1 MVILD
6 GTGSGASG
14 GFTQSVNQHFVA
26 AGKLAAAGPGFCLWE
41 AVPNIGLGVMKS
53 QGSENDRVV
62 YTPNGTFFQW
72 TASGIGDPLWDSLTL
87 QISSTAGQYLVAAY
101 SAIPG
106 TFTSSSGTVNEDII
120 LGASS
125 TSGGVSEPQ
134 VPFPASAPLLF
145 GSASYQSPPLDNAQG
160 NPNLVNANWNVSWI
174 FAPVPDENCK
184 DCKDKRGSSVSVHN
198 QSLGEDIAIVGTPFF
213 LHYESDRAAGRAG
226 ADLFALR
233 DALSLGGWTLS
244 VHHAFDPLLMVYC
257 AGGSCTPYAIVPK
270 ALFLGDGETRDSA
283 KVQAPVVVGSNLE
296 LTSEDGSEI
305 YVFDSVTGRHTQ
317 TLLPLTGAVLYNFGY
332 DAAGQLITVTDGS
345 GNVTTIH
352 RNAAEHPTSIV
363 SPYGQTTTLAV
374 DANGYLSK
382 VTDPLAHAITLTN
395 SALGLLSSLKDAN
408 GKLYSFTYDANGFL
422 TKDSD
427 PAGGALNL
435 ARTSTA
441 TGYSVTETTAQG
453 RTNSSQLAFS
463 TGTGSTTQ
471 QTTNTWPDGLQ
482 AIESETQQNGQLSVS
497 GTLPDGASYSET
509 YGPDPRW
516 GIQVPIATSET
527 LKRGNLT
534 MAITRSRVASLSNPA
549 DPFTLIS
556 LTDTTT
562 INARIF
568 KSVFTAATN
577 TLVDTTAVGRQT
589 VTVLDSLERISSLQL
604 PGQTAATYS
613 YDARGRLSSV
623 VQGTRQTTFAY
634 DANGFVASITSP
646 LNLTHSFTNDAGGK
660 ILSETLEDGRVIG
673 YTYDANGNLTSITPP
688 GQPAHQYAYSPVNIV
703 NSYTPPTVPGGG
715 ATTFTF
721 SPDREIT
728 KTTRP
733 DGQVINYN
741 YDAAGRL
748 SSLVASSSTAN
759 YSYNA
764 TGDLSSI
771 AITGGEAI
779 GYSYNGNL
787 PTGSAW
793 TGAVAGNISRTFNK
807 NFWEA
812 SLSINGGNTV
822 AFTYDKDGFITK
834 AGLMKFAH
842 NAKTGFY
849 TGGTLATVKD
859 TYTYNTFAEP
869 TAHTAKFGT
878 AVLYKAAY
886 TRDNLGRITILKDT
900 IGGATTT
907 YAYTYDSAGRLIAV
921 KKGTAV
927 VATYAYDNNSNRVS
941 LTTTSGTVNGTYDAQ
956 DRLLTY
962 GTSSFT
968 YSGNGDLATR
978 VSGTQTTSYQHDA
991 FGDLSGVTLPSGTQ
1005 ISYILDPENNRI
1017 GKKINGVLVSAFLY
1031 EGASIVAQLD
1041 GNNQLVTQFIYGS
1054 GSNTPDY
1061 MVTGGATYQIFTD
1074 HLGSPRLVVDSATG
1088 QIAESIDYDEFGNV
1102 INDTNPGFQPFG
1114 FAGGL
1119 YDQDT
1124 KLVHFDARDYDP
1136 TTGRWTSKDP
1146 ILFSGGD
1153 ANLYGYVL
1161 NDPVNL
1167 QDPSGLEGQDCNCP
1181 KQKNPFINFMGG
1193 AVDEIAKGM
1202 NPLLGPIPYIAAVA
1216 NGQSAWT
1223 AGTLIGPAVTAQ
1235 GRSSGT
1241 VDTSSGA
1248 YTAGT
1253 WAPAVAG
1260 GIASVVDGLL
1270 GTSAER
1276 AVAKAA
1282 EAAKNAAPKTIEEKL
1297 GNVLKN
1303 VKNPCKL
1310 QKQPPKYNGGGKFN
1324 KKQG

>member
-1 MVILD
+1 MVTLD

-14 GFTQSVNQHFVA
+14 GYTQTVNQHFVA
-26 AGKLAAAGPGFCLWE
+26 AGKLAAPVLGFCLWQ
-41 AVPNIGLGVMKS
+41 ATPFVGLGMMKS
-53 QGSENDRVV
+53 RGSENDRVV

-72 TASGIGDPLWDSLTL
+72 TASGVGDPMWDNLQL
-87 QISSTAGQYLVAAY
+87 QISPSAGQYLVAAY

-106 TFTSSSGTVNEDII
+106 TFTYSGGNANEDII

-134 VPFPASAPLLF
+134 IPFPAGATLLF

-160 NPNLVNANWNVSWI
+160 NPNLINASWNVSWI
-174 FAPVPDENCK
+174 FTPVPDDNCK
-184 DCKDKRGSSVSVHN
+184 DCKDKRGSSVSIHN
-198 QSLGEDIAIVGTPFF
+198 QSLGEDAAIAGTPFL
-213 LHYESDRAAGRAG
+213 LHYESNRVTGHAG
-226 ADLFALR
+226 ADLVAVK

-244 VHHAFDPLLMVYC
+244 VHHALDPMLMVYC
-257 AGGSCTPYAIVPK
+257 AGGSCTPYAVVPK

-305 YVFDSVTGRHTQ
+305 YVFDPAGIHIQ

-332 DAAGQLITVTDGS
+332 DAAGKLTTITDGS
-345 GNVTTIH
+345 GNVTTIK
-352 RNAAEHPTSIV
+352 RDANEHPTSIV
-363 SPYGQTTTLAV
+363 APFGQTTKLAV

-382 VTDPLAHAITLTN
+382 ITDPLAHVITLTT
-395 SALGLLSSLKDAN
+395 SPTGLLSSLKDAN
-408 GKLYSFTYDANGFL
+408 GKLYSFQYDVNGFL

-427 PAGGALNL
+427 PAGGVLNL

-441 TGYSVTETTAQG
+441 NAYSVTETTAQG
-453 RTNSSQLAFS
+453 RTTSSQLAFS
-463 TGTGSTTQ
+463 SGTGSTTQ

-482 AIESETQQNGQLSVS
+482 ATETETQQSGQLSVS
-497 GTLPDGASYSET
+497 GTLPNGASYSTT

-516 GIQVPIATSET
+516 GIQVPVAISES

-534 MAITRSRVASLSNPA
+534 MAITRSRVASLGNPS
-549 DPFTLIS
+549 DPFSLTS

-562 INARIF
+562 INGRIF
-568 KSVFTAATN
+568 KSVYTSATN
-577 TLVDTTAVGRQT
+577 SLVDTSAVGRQT
-589 VTVLDSLERISSLQL
+589 TTVLDSLERISSLQL
-604 PGQTAATYS
+604 PGQAVANYS
-613 YDARGRLSSV
+613 YDAHGRLISV

-634 DANGFVASITSP
+634 DANGFVASTTNP
-646 LNLTHSFTNDAGGK
+646 LNLTHSFTNDAAGNV
-660 ILSETLEDGRVIG
+660 LSETLEDGRVIA

-688 GQPAHQYAYSPVNIV
+688 AQPAHQYGYSPVNMF

-741 YDAAGRL
+741 YDTAGRL
-748 SSLVASSSTAN
+748 SSLVTSSSTAN
-759 YSYNA
+759 YSYNG
-764 TGDLSSI
+764 TGDLASI

-793 TGAVAGNISRTFNK
+793 TGAVAGNVGRTFNK

-812 SLSINGGNTV
+812 SLSINSGNTI

-842 NAKTGFY
+842 NAKTGLY

-907 YAYTYDSAGRLIAV
+907 YAYTYDSAGRLTTI
-921 KKGTAV
+921 KKGTAI
-927 VATYAYDNNSNRVS
+927 VAAYAYDNNSNRVS
-941 LTTTSGTVNGTYDAQ
+941 LTTAAGTVNGTYDAQ

-962 GTSSFT
+962 GTFSFT
-968 YSGNGDLATR
+968 YSGNGDIATR

-991 FGDLSGVTLPSGTQ
+991 FGNLSGVTLPNGTQ
-1005 ISYILDPENNRI
+1005 VSYILDPVNNRV

-1031 EGASIVAQLD
+1031 EGDSIVAELD

-1054 GSNTPDY
+1054 GSHTPDY

-1074 HLGSPRLVVDSATG
+1074 HLGSPRLVVDSTTG
-1088 QIAESIDYDEFGNV
+1088 QIAERIDYDEFGNV
-1102 INDTNPGFQPFG
+1102 TNDTNPGFQPFG

-1136 TTGRWTSKDP
+1136 TIGRWTSKDP
-1146 ILFSGGD
+1146 ILFNAGD
-1153 ANLYGYVL
+1153 TNLYGYVL
-1161 NDPVNL
+1161 NDPVNME
-1167 QDPSGLEGQDCNCP
+1167 DPSGLEGEDCNCP
-1181 KQKNPFINFMGG
+1181 KQKNPFINGMGG
-1193 AVDEIAKGM
+1193 TVDELARTM
-1202 NPLLGPIPYIAAVA
+1202 NPFMLGPYLVQVA
-1216 NGQSAWT
+1216 TGHTSVFTPPA
-1223 AGTLIGPAVTAQ
+1223 LGPAVTAA
-1235 GRSSGT
+1235 GRSSST
-1241 VDTSSGA
+1241 VDTSSTA
-1248 YTAGT
+1248 YTVGT
-1253 WAPAVAG
+1253 WVPAVAG
-1260 GIASVVDGLL
+1260 GLASVVDGLL

-1276 AVAKAA
+1276 ALAKAA
-1282 EAAKNAAPKTIEEKL
+1282 EAAKNAAPKTIEERL

-1303 VKNPCKL
+1303 VKNPCKI

-1324 KKQG
+1324 RKQG